1 MAAGSPLS
9 RVKPRRRC
17 TDAAPAPREPL
28 GAGGGVLLRKP
39 ESALW
44 RLAGEKCAITTRN
57 LWFHAAQR
65 SEFSSKNRGG
75 YILDG
80 KKEGRWLKR
89 LLASVQLT

>member
-44 RLAGEKCAITTRN
+44 RLAGEKCAMTARN
-57 LWFHAAQR
+57 LWSTPR
-65 SEFSSKNRGG
+65 SVLRKIEAEKAVRE
-75 YILDG
+75 
-80 KKEGRWLKR
+80 EGRWLKR